1 MGKHS
6 YEDKDWMYYYSE
18 EEGRVKCLAVGS
30 RYASKINSKIIRGFH
45 GTYLEARRLTE
56 VIDAEYKRKAGKEN
70 KR

>member
-45 GTYLEARRLTE
+45 GTYLEAREMTE
-56 VIDAEYKRKAGKEN
+56 VIDAEYKRKVGKEN
-70 KR
+70 KK

>member
-45 GTYLEARRLTE
+45 GTYLEAREMTE
-56 VIDAEYKRKAGKEN
+56 VIDVEYKRKAGKEN

>member
-6 YEDKDWMYYYSE
+6 YEDKDWMYYYNE

-45 GTYLEARRLTE
+45 GTYLEAREMTE
-56 VIDAEYKRKAGKEN
+56 VIDAEYKRKTGKEN

>member
-30 RYASKINSKIIRGFH
+30 RYASKINSKIIRGFR
-45 GTYLEARRLTE
+45 GTYLEAREMTE

>member
-45 GTYLEARRLTE
+45 GTYLEAREMTE
-56 VIDAEYKRKAGKEN
+56 VIDAEYKRKTGKES

>member
-30 RYASKINSKIIRGFH
+30 RYASKVNSKIIRGFH
-45 GTYLEARRLTE
+45 GTYLEAREMTE
-56 VIDAEYKRKAGKEN
+56 VIDAEYKRKVGKEN

>member
-45 GTYLEARRLTE
+45 GTYLEARE
-56 VIDAEYKRKAGKEN
+56 MAEIIDAEYKRKAGKEN
-70 KR
+70 RR

>member
-45 GTYLEARRLTE
+45 GTYLEAREMTE
-56 VIDAEYKRKAGKEN
+56 VIDAEYKTGKEK

>member
-45 GTYLEARRLTE
+45 GTYLEAREMTE
-56 VIDAEYKRKAGKEN
+56 VIDAEYKRKVGKEN

>member
-30 RYASKINSKIIRGFH
+30 RYASKINNKIIRGFH
-45 GTYLEARRLTE
+45 GTYLEAREMTE
-56 VIDAEYKRKAGKEN
+56 AIDAEYKRKAGKEN